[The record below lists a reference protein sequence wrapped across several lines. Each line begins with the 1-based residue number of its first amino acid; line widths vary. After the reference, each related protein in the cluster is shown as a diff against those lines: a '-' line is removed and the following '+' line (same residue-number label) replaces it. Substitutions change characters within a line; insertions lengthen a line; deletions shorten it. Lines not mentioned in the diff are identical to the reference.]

1 MALPSPKWANQEANV
16 GGNSLWTQLVK
27 ISTRDGCVVERRK
40 DEGSKEERLEQHSA
54 GFPGSEEQL
63 RLERR
68 EGERSDPEE
77 AREKRDRAR
86 GL

>member
-1 MALPSPKWANQEANV
+1 M
-16 GGNSLWTQLVK
+16 
-27 ISTRDGCVVERRK
+27 VVERKKNEGRK
-40 DEGSKEERLEQHSA
+40 ERLEQHSA

-68 EGERSDPEE
+68 ERERSDPEE